1 MEERDPG
8 DGAGLWAPP
17 APGKLIGRGH
27 AIGDFLQADQWDVL
41 EQRTGC
47 LRVLADLPPAVLNLR
62 GELFGGFT
70 PTYVDFIAI
79 HTWWAGQ
86 TPRPGH
92 PWLATL
98 NLRCEYFA
106 PVRGPRVVIEGRVLR
121 RLGSTSFI
129 EVRFLRSVDGLES
142 RSLSGP
148 SSSEVPAGGEDLLV
162 YASATLK
169 AL

>member
-1 MEERDPG
+1 VEERDPG

-47 LRVLADLPPAVLNLR
+47 LRVLADLPPAVMNLR

-106 PVRGPRVVIEGRVLR
+106 PVQGPRVVIEGRVLR

-129 EVRFLRSVDGLES
+129 EVRFV
-142 RSLSGP
+142 
-148 SSSEVPAGGEDLLV
+148 SSEGGGPPAGDDDLLV